1 MIKKLVKMAV
11 VLALL
16 FWDDLHHCFVELM
29 LMAATVNGK
38 TMARI
43 NSLYNGS
50 LCFGTTIDLFCI
62 ASAMWETNHNESRQ
76 KEYCYTPASLSLKGR
91 FTKQRTEE
99 KYLYDT

>member
-29 LMAATVNGK
+29 LMAATVNVK
-38 TMARI
+38 TMAGI
-43 NSLYNGS
+43 NSLTCAKT
-50 LCFGTTIDLFCI
+50 LCFGTKIDLFCI

-76 KEYCYTPASLSLKGR
+76 K
-91 FTKQRTEE
+91 
-99 KYLYDT
+99 